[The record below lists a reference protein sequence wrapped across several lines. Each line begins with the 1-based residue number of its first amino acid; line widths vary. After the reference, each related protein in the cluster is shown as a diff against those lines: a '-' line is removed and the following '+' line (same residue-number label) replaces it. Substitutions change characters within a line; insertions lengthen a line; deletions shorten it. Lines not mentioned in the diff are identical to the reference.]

1 MTKDEKLNS
10 IIKEYYDSDL
20 TLYEALDKAYITG
33 RIQVLAKYVID
44 IDNQIDK
51 VNSVLETLQEIKT
64 NGK

>member
-1 MTKDEKLNS
+1 MTKDEKLNN
-10 IIKEYYDSDL
+10 IIESYWHSNL
-20 TLYEALDKAYITG
+20 TLYQALEKAYMEGSLEIT
-33 RIQVLAKYVID
+33 AKYQID

>member
-1 MTKDEKLNS
+1 MTKDEKLNN
-10 IIKEYYDSDL
+10 IIESYWHSNL
-20 TLYEALDKAYITG
+20 TLYQALGLAYTYG
-33 RIQVLAKYVID
+33 GLEVMAKYQID